1 VSTILKA
8 LRRLEQE
15 RESLKPTGPTPVFSR
30 SAATIGGVAG
40 WFLTPW
46 VRRGMVGFV
55 IIALSVVA
63 FHFYRQSRFHSLK
76 PANRYGAFEKPAP
89 PAKADRHNTRTSASE
104 PVAKKEP
111 VPMRPEISGR
121 RDKPTPE
128 FAPAAVQTNPRAAN
142 VNPNHQQPGRP
153 AISKIAE
160 LPVQEQPFQTP
171 TPATGAARQPNS
183 ASRRPR
189 PAEIPATEV
198 PTPVKDAGQTGAAPE
213 KSMVKASPAG
223 NIKGS
228 SDAFENAPPLTDG
241 RLKVHAI
248 AWSPTVEER
257 MAVVNNR
264 VIYEGD
270 SVDNFVVVAIRPD
283 DVVVREKDKGLWKV
297 VFGRP

>member
-1 VSTILKA
+1 
-8 LRRLEQE
+8 
-15 RESLKPTGPTPVFSR
+15 
-30 SAATIGGVAG
+30 
-40 WFLTPW
+40 
-46 VRRGMVGFV
+46 
-55 IIALSVVA
+55 VA

-76 PANRYGAFEKPAP
+76 PVNRSGAFEKPAP
-89 PAKADRHNTRTSASE
+89 PAKADRNNTRTTASA
-104 PVAKKEP
+104 PVAKKES

-128 FAPAAVQTNPRAAN
+128 LAPAAVQANPRAAN
-142 VNPNHQQPGRP
+142 VNPNHQQPSLP
-153 AISKIAE
+153 ASSQIAE
-160 LPVQEQPFQTP
+160 PPVPEQPFQTP
-171 TPATGAARQPNS
+171 TPLTGAARQPSS
-183 ASRRPR
+183 ASHRPR
-189 PAEIPATEV
+189 IAEIPVTEV
-198 PTPVKDAGQTGAAPE
+198 PPPVKDAGQTGAAPE
-213 KSMVKASPAG
+213 KSTVKTSPAG
-223 NIKGS
+223 DIKRS

>member
-1 VSTILKA
+1 
-8 LRRLEQE
+8 
-15 RESLKPTGPTPVFSR
+15 
-30 SAATIGGVAG
+30 
-40 WFLTPW
+40 
-46 VRRGMVGFV
+46 MVGFI

-63 FHFYRQSRFHSLK
+63 FHFYRQSRFYSLE
-76 PANRYGAFEKPAP
+76 PVNRSAFEKPAS
-89 PAKADRHNTRTSASE
+89 PAKADRNNTRTSAGA
-104 PVAKKEP
+104 PVAKKESVP
-111 VPMRPEISGR
+111 VRPEISGG

-128 FAPAAVQTNPRAAN
+128 LAPTAVQTNPRAVN
-142 VNPNHQQPGRP
+142 VNPDHQQPSLP

-160 LPVQEQPFQTP
+160 PLVQEQPFQTP
-171 TPATGAARQPNS
+171 NPVTGAARQPDS
-183 ASRRPR
+183 SSRGPR
-189 PAEIPATEV
+189 PAEIPVPEV
-198 PTPVKDAGQTGAAPE
+198 PAPDKDAEQTGASPE
-213 KSMVKASPAG
+213 KSTVRTSPAA
-223 NIKGS
+223 NIKRS